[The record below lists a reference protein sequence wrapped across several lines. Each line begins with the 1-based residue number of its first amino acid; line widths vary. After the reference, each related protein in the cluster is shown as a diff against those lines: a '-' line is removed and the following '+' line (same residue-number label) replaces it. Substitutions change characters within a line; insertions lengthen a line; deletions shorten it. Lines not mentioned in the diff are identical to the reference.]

1 MSIPSGGE
9 RKNTLQK
16 KSPADGGAELRG
28 LTWK

>member
-1 MSIPSGGE
+1 MSIPSGAAAE
-9 RKNTLQK
+9 ECLAE